1 MIQTMQRI
9 QAIVSHPL
17 FRDSLRRIEE
27 LERERIY
34 CKHGLPHVLDV
45 ARIASLLAVDRQ
57 LDIPRDVV
65 YAAALLHDIGRL
77 QQYETGEDHAAAGI
91 RTAQEILRDTA
102 FDEQEQQAILQAV
115 GKHRK
120 GDAAH
125 ALAQLLC
132 EADDASRM
140 CFACVASDTCYWQE
154 ERKNHTIIL

>member
-1 MIQTMQRI
+1 MIQVMQRI
-9 QAIVSHPL
+9 QTIVSHPL
-17 FRDSLRRIEE
+17 FRDSLRKIEE
-27 LERERIY
+27 LEQERIY
-34 CKHGLPHVLDV
+34 CKHGLPHLLDV
-45 ARIASLLAVDRQ
+45 ARIASILAMDRQ
-57 LDIPRDVV
+57 MDVPRDVI

-77 QQYETGEDHAAAGI
+77 QQYETGENHAAAGI

-120 GDAAH
+120 GDTAH

-140 CFACVASDTCYWQE
+140 CFACAASDTCYWQE
-154 ERKNHTIIL
+154 ERKNHTIVL

>member
-1 MIQTMQRI
+1 MIRTMQRI
-9 QAIVSHPL
+9 QAIMSHPL
-17 FRDSLRRIEE
+17 FRDSLQKIEE

-34 CKHGLPHVLDV
+34 CKHGLSHLLDV

-57 LDIPRDVV
+57 LDLPRDVI

-77 QQYETGEDHAAAGI
+77 QQYVTGEDHAAAGI
-91 RTAQEILRDTA
+91 HTAREILRDTA
-102 FDEQEQQAILQAV
+102 FDEAEKQAILQAV

-140 CFACVASDTCYWQE
+140 CFACPASDTCYWPE
-154 ERKNHTIIL
+154 HRKNHTILL

>member
-17 FRDSLRRIEE
+17 FRDSLRKIEE
-27 LERERIY
+27 MERERIY

-57 LDIPRDVV
+57 LDVPRDVI

-140 CFACVASDTCYWQE
+140 CFTCAANDTCYWQE

>member
-17 FRDSLRRIEE
+17 FRDSLRKIEE

-57 LDIPRDVV
+57 LDVPRDVI

-140 CFACVASDTCYWQE
+140 CFACTASDTCYWQE